1 MLASLTKLVTG
12 LGREVGQISDILVD
26 TARRGSSGVP
36 RASTARYNSLQEFQ
50 AFMRETDNHP
60 SYTNLFTLQIATP
73 PIMQSRFLT
82 NKFVAERGDL
92 SLLLDF
98 YAQSVSLPSK
108 QITSGQVVNVGSAV
122 KYATGSAFS
131 QFQVNFLMPRSQY
144 TRVFFERWMS
154 MMANDAN
161 QMTEFYEDYCSP
173 RIMIYKWERGGGHY
187 AHTQGKHINA
197 LRGNPRDAWVNSRL
211 NKVTA
216 AWELRNVYPY
226 NIGSAQLNNNASAL
240 MNIGISFYY
249 ERYRFYP
256 ETLFD
261 DRGVTTT
268 VDLPDDNY
276 WDANENTGSINT
288 GDINIPFPIIL
299 PWF

>member
-98 YAQSVSLPSK
+98 YAQTVSLPSK

-122 KYATGSAFS
+122 KYATGSSFS

-154 MMANDAN
+154 TMANDAN
-161 QMTEFYEDYCSP
+161 QMTDYYEDYCSP
-173 RIMIYKWERGGGHY
+173 RVTIYKWERGGGHY
-187 AHTQGKHINA
+187 AHTQGRHINA
-197 LRGNPRDAWVNSRL
+197 LRHNPRDSWVKSRL

-240 MNIGISFYY
+240 MNIGIAFYY

-261 DRGVTTT
+261 DRGVTTSL
-268 VDLPDDNY
+268 DIPSPSY
-276 WDANENTGSINT
+276 WDGKNNTGVSAVVQAAL
-288 GDINIPFPIIL
+288 DRL
-299 PWF
+299 